1 MTAPIIAVL
10 AFDGISPF
18 HFSVPCLVF
27 GADRTNL
34 GLPRFDFRVC
44 GVEEGLIRTDA
55 GLGILVP
62 HGLAALEDADIVI
75 IPSWKDLEAPLAK
88 PLEEAL
94 GRAHRRGA
102 LIVGL
107 CLGTFALAAA
117 GLLSGRKATTH
128 WAYTE
133 QLRALHPDISVDAD
147 VLYVDDGD
155 IVTSAGVAAGLD
167 CCLHI
172 VRARYGAEAALRL
185 ARHVV
190 LSPHRQ
196 GGQAQFIERPVA
208 KSADADRFT
217 EVLDAVRATSG
228 ETHSLDSV
236 AEAAG
241 LTRRTFTRRFQKSI
255 GTSFGDWLISQRI
268 ELAQR
273 LLEATDKSIDVVAFD
288 AGFGS
293 ATSLRQHF
301 SARLRTSPAQYR
313 REFSRRADVGERMAH
328 LPAAL
333 IGHVS
338 ALSPN

>member
-1 MTAPIIAVL
+1 MPDPIIAVI

-18 HFSVPCLVF
+18 HLSVPCLVF
-27 GADRTNL
+27 GADRTRL

-44 GVEEGLIRTDA
+44 AVQKGAIHTDSGLTIT
-55 GLGILVP
+55 VP
-62 HGLAALEDADIVI
+62 HGLSALDDADII
-75 IPSWKDLEAPLAK
+75 IVPSWKDLDDPLSAE
-88 PLEEAL
+88 LAEAL
-94 GRAHRRGA
+94 SHAHRRAA

-107 CLGTFALAAA
+107 CLGTFAIAAA

-128 WAYTE
+128 WAYTD
-133 QLRALHPDISVDAD
+133 QLQALHPDIAVDAD
-147 VLYVDDGD
+147 VLYVDNGD

-172 VRARYGAEAALRL
+172 VRARYGAEVALRL

-208 KSADADRFT
+208 KTPATDRFAQT
-217 EVLDAVRATSG
+217 LDKVRATLG
-228 ETHSLDSV
+228 DAHSLDSV

-255 GTSFGDWLISQRI
+255 GTSFGDWLIDQRVA
-268 ELAQR
+268 LAQR
-273 LLEATDKSIDVVAFD
+273 LLEATDKSMETVAFE

-301 SARLRTSPAQYR
+301 AARLKTSPMQYR
-313 REFSRRADVGERMAH
+313 REFSKTAPLGDDRSVPTVRLQDAG
-328 LPAAL
+328 
-333 IGHVS
+333 
-338 ALSPN
+338 ALSAV

>member
-1 MTAPIIAVL
+1 MTAPIVAVL

-18 HFSVPCLVF
+18 HLSVPCLVF
-27 GADRTNL
+27 GADRTKL

-44 GVEEGLIRTDA
+44 GVEEGMIQTDA
-55 GLGILVP
+55 GLSILVP
-62 HGLAALEDADIVI
+62 HGLSALDDADIVI
-75 IPSWKDLEAPLAK
+75 VPSWKDLEAPLAK
-88 PLEEAL
+88 PSKEAL

-128 WAYTE
+128 WAYTD
-133 QLRALHPDISVDAD
+133 QLQALHPDIEVDAD
-147 VLYVDDGD
+147 VLYVDEGD

-208 KSADADRFT
+208 KTPAADRFT
-217 EVLDAVRATSG
+217 QALDTVRATLG
-228 ETHSLDSV
+228 ETHSLDRV

-241 LTRRTFTRRFQKSI
+241 LTRRTFTRRFQKSM
-255 GTSFGDWLISQRI
+255 GTSFGEWLAGQRI

-273 LLEATDKSIDVVAFD
+273 LLEATEKSMDMVAFE

-301 SARLRTSPAQYR
+301 AARLRTSPAQYR
-313 REFSRRADVGERMAH
+313 REFSRRTGEQAM
-328 LPAAL
+328 
-333 IGHVS
+333 S
-338 ALSPN
+338 ALSH

>member
-1 MTAPIIAVL
+1 MRNPIIAAV

-18 HFSVPCLVF
+18 HLSVPCLVF
-27 GADRTNL
+27 GADRTKL

-44 GVEEGLIRTDA
+44 AAEQGPIRTDA
-55 GLGILVP
+55 GLSISVP
-62 HGLAALEDADIVI
+62 HDLSALDDADIVI
-75 IPSWKDLEAPLAK
+75 IPSWKDLEAPLAA
-88 PLEEAL
+88 PLKHAL
-94 GRAHRRGA
+94 ERAHERGA

-107 CLGTFALAAA
+107 CLGTFAIAAA
-117 GLLSGRKATTH
+117 GLLAGRKATTH
-128 WAYTE
+128 WAYTG
-133 QLRALHPDISVDAD
+133 QLQALHPDIAVDAD

-196 GGQAQFIERPVA
+196 GGQAQFIERPLAPTPSV
-208 KSADADRFT
+208 DRFAKA
-217 EVLDAVRATSG
+217 LDDVRATLG
-228 ETHSLDSV
+228 QTHSLDNV

-241 LTRRTFTRRFQKSI
+241 LTRRTFTRRFQKST
-255 GTSFGDWLISQRI
+255 GTSFGDWLADQRVA
-268 ELAQR
+268 LAQR
-273 LLEATDKSIDVVAFD
+273 LLEQTDKSMDMVAFE

-301 SARLRTSPAQYR
+301 AARLRTSPMQYR
-313 REFSRRADVGERMAH
+313 REFSRGTQATGV
-328 LPAAL
+328 LN
-333 IGHVS
+333 VV
-338 ALSPN
+338 

>member
-1 MTAPIIAVL
+1 MTDPIIAVL

-18 HFSVPCLVF
+18 HLSVPCLVF
-27 GADRTNL
+27 AEDRTAF
-34 GLPRFDFRVC
+34 GLPRFDFRICAVKP
-44 GVEEGLIRTDA
+44 GPIHTEA
-55 GLGILVP
+55 GLTIAAP
-62 HGLAALEDADIVI
+62 HGLEGLDGADIVI
-75 IPSWKDLEAPLAK
+75 VPSWHHLGEPAP
-88 PLEEAL
+88 PLLMEAL
-94 GRAHRRGA
+94 RRAHRRGA

-107 CLGTFALAAA
+107 CLGTFAIAAA
-117 GLLSGRKATTH
+117 GLLSGRRAATH
-128 WAYTE
+128 WAYSE
-133 QLRALHPDISVDAD
+133 QLQKLHPDVAVDAS
-147 VLYVDDGD
+147 VLYVDNGD

-185 ARHVV
+185 ARQIV

-196 GGQAQFIERPVA
+196 GGQAQFIEHPVA
-208 KSADADRFT
+208 RSADADRFT
-217 EVLDAVRATSG
+217 QALDAVRAALG

-255 GTSFGDWLISQRI
+255 GTSFGDWLTSQRI

-273 LLEATDKSIDVVAFD
+273 LLEATEKSTDMVAFE

-301 SARLRTSPAQYR
+301 AARLRTSPAQYR
-313 REFSRRADVGERMAH
+313 REFSRRAGQDERMAY
-328 LPAAL
+328 
-333 IGHVS
+333 V
-338 ALSPN
+338 LSS

>member
-1 MTAPIIAVL
+1 MTAPIIAAL

-18 HFSVPCLVF
+18 HLSVPCLVF
-27 GADRTNL
+27 GADRTRL

-44 GVEEGLIRTDA
+44 GVEQGMIQTDA
-55 GLGILVP
+55 GLSILVP
-62 HGLAALEDADIVI
+62 HGLSALDDADIII
-75 IPSWKDLEAPLAK
+75 IPSWKDLEAPLAG
-88 PLEEAL
+88 PLHEAL

-107 CLGTFALAAA
+107 CLGTFAIAAA

-133 QLRALHPDISVDAD
+133 QLRALHPDISIDAD

-217 EVLDAVRATSG
+217 QALDAVRAKLG

-255 GTSFGDWLISQRI
+255 GTSFGDWLTSQRI

-273 LLEATDKSIDVVAFD
+273 LLEATEKSMDIVAFE

-301 SARLRTSPAQYR
+301 AARLRTSPAQYR
-313 REFSRRADVGERMAH
+313 REFSRRGDRDERVAH
-328 LPAAL
+328 AL
-333 IGHVS
+333 TS
-338 ALSPN
+338 

>member
-1 MTAPIIAVL
+1 MTDPIIAVL

-18 HFSVPCLVF
+18 HLSVPCLVF
-27 GADRTNL
+27 AEDRTAL
-34 GLPRFDFRVC
+34 GLPRFDFRICAVKP
-44 GVEEGLIRTDA
+44 GLIHTEA
-55 GLGILVP
+55 GLTIAAP
-62 HGLAALEDADIVI
+62 HGLEGLDGADIVI
-75 IPSWKDLEAPLAK
+75 IPSWHHLGEPASPSLM
-88 PLEEAL
+88 EAL
-94 GRAHRRGA
+94 RRAHQRGA

-107 CLGTFALAAA
+107 CLGTFAIAAA
-117 GLLSGRKATTH
+117 GLLSGRRAATH
-128 WAYTE
+128 WAYFE
-133 QLRALHPDISVDAD
+133 QLQKLHPDVAVDAS
-147 VLYVDDGD
+147 VLYVDNGD

-185 ARHVV
+185 ARQIV

-196 GGQAQFIERPVA
+196 GGQAQFIEHPVER
-208 KSADADRFT
+208 SADADRFT
-217 EVLDAVRATSG
+217 QALDAVRAALG

-255 GTSFGDWLISQRI
+255 GTSFGDWLTSQRI

-273 LLEATDKSIDVVAFD
+273 LLEATEKSMDLVAFE

-301 SARLRTSPAQYR
+301 AARLRTSPAQYR
-313 REFSRRADVGERMAH
+313 REFSRRAGQDEPM
-328 LPAAL
+328 
-333 IGHVS
+333 
-338 ALSPN
+338 ALSH

>member
-1 MTAPIIAVL
+1 MTDPIIAVL

-18 HFSVPCLVF
+18 HLSVPCLVF
-27 GADRTNL
+27 AEDRTAL
-34 GLPRFDFRVC
+34 GLPRFDFRICAVKP
-44 GVEEGLIRTDA
+44 GPIHTEA
-55 GLGILVP
+55 GLTIAAP
-62 HGLAALEDADIVI
+62 HGLEGLDGADIVI
-75 IPSWKDLEAPLAK
+75 IPSWHHLGEPASPPLM
-88 PLEEAL
+88 EAL
-94 GRAHRRGA
+94 RRAHQRGA

-107 CLGTFALAAA
+107 CLGTFAIAAA
-117 GLLSGRKATTH
+117 GLLSSRRAATH
-128 WAYTE
+128 WAYSE
-133 QLRALHPDISVDAD
+133 QLQKIHPDVAVDAS
-147 VLYVDDGD
+147 VLYVDNGD

-185 ARHVV
+185 ARQIV

-196 GGQAQFIERPVA
+196 GGQAQFIEHPVER
-208 KSADADRFT
+208 SADADRFT
-217 EVLDAVRATSG
+217 QALDAVRAALG

-255 GTSFGDWLISQRI
+255 GTSFCDWLTCQRI

-273 LLEATDKSIDVVAFD
+273 LLEATEKSMDLVAFE

-313 REFSRRADVGERMAH
+313 REFSRRADRDER
-328 LPAAL
+328 
-333 IGHVS
+333 VV
-338 ALSPN
+338 LSS